1 MGGENYIID
10 RIEELCEQKQLSR
23 YRLSQKAGIPQSS
36 ISTLMNRK
44 SVPTIQTLE
53 KICDGMGITLAQF
66 FARDELLDLT
76 DEQKAILDM
85 WNGLDEQEKELVKAY
100 IQGLHRVTGSQQ

>member
-1 MGGENYIID
+1 
-10 RIEELCEQKQLSR
+10 
-23 YRLSQKAGIPQSS
+23 
-36 ISTLMNRK
+36 
-44 SVPTIQTLE
+44 
-53 KICDGMGITLAQF
+53 MGITLAQF

-76 DEQKAILDM
+76 DEQKSILDM